1 MFGVDTHKASHSG
14 VPTERLALLRR
25 LPMFAHYSDEDL
37 TRVDALV
44 YETTLPA
51 GARLAVEGQVRR
63 QAFILL
69 SGQAVVSADD
79 SVIARLGF
87 GDLVG
92 EMSLIANCRQSATV
106 TAATP
111 VRVLVMDPREF
122 GTLMSD
128 PRAARWLAGD
138 LTERLREAQQRAT
151 SSRSRRHTTPPLTAM
166 HVPA

>member
-1 MFGVDTHKASHSG
+1 MFGVDTHRVSTGG
-14 VPTERLALLRR
+14 VPASRIELLRR

-37 TRVDALV
+37 GRVDALV

-63 QAFILL
+63 QALILI
-69 SGQAVVSADD
+69 SGRAVCEIDD
-79 SVIARLGF
+79 AEVARLGF

-92 EMSLIANCRQSATV
+92 EMSLLDHRPQSATV
-106 TAATP
+106 TATTP

-122 GTLMSD
+122 VTLMSD
-128 PRAARWLAGD
+128 PRVASWLAGG
-138 LTERLREAQQRAT
+138 LSERLREAQVGAT
-151 SSRSRRHTTPPLTAM
+151 STRSRRHAMPVLTPA

>member
-1 MFGVDTHKASHSG
+1 
-14 VPTERLALLRR
+14 
-25 LPMFAHYSDEDL
+25 MFAHYTDEDL
-37 TRVDALV
+37 VRVDALV

-69 SGQAVVSADD
+69 SGQATVAVDD
-79 SVIARLGF
+79 SEIARLGF

-92 EMSLIANCRQSATV
+92 EMSLIGNCRQNATV
-106 TAATP
+106 TAVTP

-128 PRAARWLAGD
+128 PRAARWLAGP
-138 LTERLREAQQRAT
+138 LTDRLRQAQQHAST
-151 SSRSRRHTTPPLTAM
+151 SRNRRHTTPAIGTPVHL
-166 HVPA
+166 PA